1 MEHVIAGKAVC
12 FYEALQP
19 EFKEYANQIVKNAKA
34 LCQTLMDRGFTI
46 VGGMTENHLM
56 TVDLRDKGITG
67 KDAANLLDKYGITVN
82 KNTVPN
88 DPESPFVTSGLR
100 IGVPAVT
107 TRGFKEQDMVEVGN
121 IIADI
126 LTYKEQEMILNHCK
140 GRTQKLCKRY
150 PLIKSNKVEN

>member
-1 MEHVIAGKAVC
+1 MEKDGGEIIATGT
-12 FYEALQP
+12 P
-19 EFKEYANQIVKNAKA
+19 EQIVKNAKA
-34 LCQTLMDRGFTI
+34 LCQALMNRGFKV
-46 VGGMTENHLM
+46 VGGLTENHLF

-107 TRGFKEQDMVEVGN
+107 TRGFKEEDMGEV
-121 IIADI
+121 ADI
-126 LTYKEQEMILNHCK
+126 LYRILTYRDRQMILDECKQRALTLCKKYPIYKERK
-140 GRTQKLCKRY
+140 
-150 PLIKSNKVEN
+150 

>member
-19 EFKEYANQIVKNAKA
+19 EFKEYAEQIVKNARM
-34 LCQTLMDRGFTI
+34 LCGVLNYRGFKTM
-46 VGGMTENHLM
+46 GGMTENHLM
-56 TVDLRDKGITG
+56 TIDLRNSYMCEELTG
-67 KDAANLLDKYGITVN
+67 KDAADLLDKYGITVN

-88 DPESPFVTSGLR
+88 DPRGPFVTSGLR

-107 TRGFKEQDMVEVGN
+107 TRGFKEVDMKEVGN

-126 LTYKEQEMILNHCK
+126 LQYHDEKWEDIRLMAKDRAFE
-140 GRTQKLCKRY
+140 LCKKY
-150 PLIKSNKVEN
+150 PIYK

>member
-1 MEHVIAGKAVC
+1 M
-12 FYEALQP
+12 
-19 EFKEYANQIVKNAKA
+19 
-34 LCQTLMDRGFTI
+34 
-46 VGGMTENHLM
+46 
-56 TVDLRDKGITG
+56 
-67 KDAANLLDKYGITVN
+67 DKYGITVN

-107 TRGFKEQDMVEVGN
+107 TRGFKEDDMVEVGN

-140 GRTQKLCKRY
+140 GRTQKLCKKY
-150 PLIKSNKVEN
+150 PIYKEGVLI